1 MPPQTEDAQKPARQ
15 RANTTFSFPPWGRRG
30 RTETAPPPAPVT
42 VSPPLQIDALIQ
54 ALTPPAV
61 PSLSYARSLASALGV
76 LGAHSPP
83 RLSLLQPILATLCS
97 LESPTPLQTAGFDV
111 LSAFLDNSSVSLVST
126 ADRLSC
132 LALFVDV
139 PWSQELW
146 ESRTKAFSA
155 LIRSGSHTV
164 GMEGQIFQLVG
175 GWIEHSFD
183 GFAQTRTDTNSQEDR
198 LARQRSV
205 ESLTA
210 LLNNLLSK
218 PEFVSRITDDDTQGI
233 LGLWERLLDK
243 ALSMSPDF
251 TRSSPPGSP
260 LTEPQSSK
268 TATPPK
274 LSLSHRRHQ
283 SSTSLPKLS
292 FLKQPADIIVDSYL
306 TYLDTR
312 LVALGPTYLSTLL
325 PLLFRALAFYLSP
338 LPRVSVQCGAPHQH
352 PLEEK
357 IWDRLNQL
365 VTGPYASSCR
375 QLLKRQLYPSPE
387 LAFHASAQVSVG
399 ALRTLRN
406 SMREALQS
414 RLARALITYSTSV
427 DYSPAGGPAHL
438 AVERT
443 IMERAWGKDDTESW
457 ELIRFTHVLSRAAR
471 LWIEQ
476 PEASSGSGSAEYGP
490 QKEAV
495 LHEIAAIVKDVIQTI
510 ALHQEQDERGGGIE
524 VDDEEVEGVGRIT
537 RELVVYVRSLK
548 YVHSSFGFVFR
559 GGKLT
564 VCVRQ
569 PDGSPAH
576 ISLDNPDGSISFLS
590 TMSAILSQDLK
601 TTLLFPVLPSVILSI
616 ADHLPDRDLS
626 QLLIT
631 MADRQSLS
639 PTSLTWLD
647 HWQSIL
653 TMPHLF
659 SPARSSTRRRA
670 MDHLQSVWEFVKD
683 SPAYRKPLAAL
694 VFEVWKQHSG
704 EELEDNLVLVIWN
717 VLADEAVLR
726 LAEKHAADLD
736 TEPCDQEDGFC
747 EEILDF
753 LLEMAHEQKSEDDD
767 DTASVLTVDS
777 TVASPLSI
785 IAPTNTAIASP
796 ILSRMT
802 TDYPSPSREKEPP
815 SLPSITTLLSQ
826 LTSGMPTRSQS
837 KPRRS
842 TNDMPI
848 QIESPVLNTV
858 EAPLTTPR
866 SVGAVIGFVSVF
878 SQLVFTPLALS
889 TWSIRHARR
898 VFKQL
903 VELVTGA
910 GCLRARLTVL
920 QFLMRLRVDR
930 DHRVYFGENEYD
942 KDGNVVTLAAL
953 IGRAEAGLGT
963 VEDLLRDDELRRART
978 RVAPQ
983 ERDGR
988 RASRGRGQPRMD
1000 ASRSRSR
1007 VPSRAMPGG
1016 MHKVKARDPL
1026 WSIPETLW
1034 LSVAA
1039 SDVASEGLMSYD
1051 PARPGDTDSILHTS
1065 LYLTKLV
1072 DVIETEKEWEILSYV
1087 LCHLPTQLANK
1098 HLFCGPRSKKVIG
1111 RLLTALF
1118 QGISEGSLA
1127 RQIERWP
1134 EGIISRDAQ
1143 GLAYHTL
1150 TVLISYRRCFES
1162 SQPLH
1167 HLVEVFLFGL
1177 SGQPSTQKCCLH
1189 ALSLSAFELESSMTK
1204 YLSRIM
1210 EKLSQIMSNPAMAVH
1225 IIDFLAIVGSRPSLF
1240 VNFTENDYKM
1250 VFAVALKYLEHHNR
1264 RDGSLSI
1271 SWALSQHVRIMSYY
1285 IMYVWFLAVDMPDRK
1300 RHVKY
1305 IIRQLLLANDG
1316 KNEVDAPT
1324 EIAFD
1329 WLARYTYASADPRPA
1344 KSTLGEVVMNPAV
1357 QSKKNESAV
1366 SEKTWILG
1374 NSVVTIRAL
1383 ERRGWIEVLSRRASG
1398 LTKFLVRAENVPMV
1412 PLGDVDPDIVS
1423 VSAMLMMDR
1432 ENDGEDSADDGS
1444 RGASGHGNPNLV
1456 RVLGH
1461 SIGMSFN
1468 ALVLPQDDVKLML
1481 SQTTGSSQSI
1491 PLPDPITGYVWSRSA
1506 PSQRRKDVSIDPS
1519 YLALQLSAYPDN
1531 TPSNRGRL
1539 VTDRSKLASFFRTF
1553 DRMPVIDT
1561 HKVGVMYVAPGQE
1574 HEPEILRNTH
1584 GSPAYTRF
1592 LRGLGRLIYLRG
1604 QVDVYDGGLDPDID
1618 GEYAYAWWDDIGQI
1632 LFHTATLMPNGDDPN
1647 CTSKKAHIGND
1658 FVRIV
1663 WNDSGKPYKF
1673 DTLST
1678 QFQFVNIVIEPHSRG
1693 AIAAF
1698 SNNLHEHEY
1707 FKVTVQR
1714 ASNMV
1719 EFTPIGDFKLIS
1731 ATNLPLLVRQ
1741 LSLLSDWFVL
1751 VWQSTGG
1758 DTRRDEVVTNWGS
1771 RLAAIQ
1777 RFRDQILTTE
1787 STAEPED
1794 SLGVQQR
1801 LRDFTAAY

>member
-1 MPPQTEDAQKPARQ
+1 MPPPTEDAQKPARQ
-15 RANTTFSFPPWGRRG
+15 RANTTFTFPPWRRG
-30 RTETAPPPAPVT
+30 RTETVAAPAPPA
-42 VSPPLQIDALIQ
+42 VSPPLQIDALIE

-61 PSLSYARSLASALGV
+61 PSLSYAKSLASALGS
-76 LGAHSPP
+76 LGADSPPP
-83 RLSLLQPILATLCS
+83 RLPILQPILATLCS
-97 LESPTPLQTAGFDV
+97 LESPIPLQTAGFDV
-111 LSAFLDNSSVSLVST
+111 LSAFLSGSSASLVST

-132 LALFVDV
+132 LSLFVDV
-139 PWSQELW
+139 QWSQELW
-146 ESRTKAFSA
+146 ESRTKALSA
-155 LIRSGSHTV
+155 LTLSGSQTV
-164 GMEGQIFQLVG
+164 GMESQILRLVG
-175 GWIEHSFD
+175 AWIERAFD
-183 GFAQTRTDTNSQEDR
+183 GFAQTRADTNSHEDR
-198 LARQRSV
+198 LARQHSV

-210 LLNNLLSK
+210 LLNSLLSK
-218 PEFVSRITDDDTQGI
+218 SEFVSRITDEDTQMI

-251 TRSSPPGSP
+251 TRGSPPGSP
-260 LTEPQSSK
+260 LAEPQSSK

-292 FLKQPADIIVDSYL
+292 LLKQPADIIVDSYL

-312 LVALGPTYLSTLL
+312 LDALGPTYLSTLL

-338 LPRVSVQCGAPHQH
+338 LPRISIQFDPPHQH

-375 QLLKRQLYPSPE
+375 QLLKRQLYPSRD
-387 LAFHASAQVSVG
+387 LQFHASAQVSVG

-406 SMREALQS
+406 SMREALLS
-414 RLARALITYSTSV
+414 RLARALITLSTSV

-438 AVERT
+438 AVADT

-457 ELIRFTHVLSRAAR
+457 ELIRFAHVLSRAAR
-471 LWIEQ
+471 QWIEL
-476 PEASSGSGSAEYGP
+476 PEASASSVEAGP
-490 QKEAV
+490 PKEAV

-524 VDDEEVEGVGRIT
+524 VDDEEVQAVGRIT
-537 RELVVYVRSLK
+537 KELVVYVRSLK
-548 YVHSSFGFVFR
+548 Q
-559 GGKLT
+559 L
-564 VCVRQ
+564 
-569 PDGSPAH
+569 DGSPAH

-601 TTLLFPVLPSVILSI
+601 TTLLFPVLPSIILSI

-626 QLLIT
+626 QLLVT

-639 PTSLTWLD
+639 PTSLTWLE
-647 HWQSIL
+647 HWRSIL
-653 TMPHLF
+653 TMPDLF
-659 SPARSSTRRRA
+659 SPARSSTRRHA
-670 MDHLQSVWEFVKD
+670 MEHLQSVWEFVKD
-683 SPAYRKPLAAL
+683 GPAYRKPLAAL
-694 VFEVWKQHSG
+694 VFEVWKQHPG
-704 EELEDNLVLVIWN
+704 EELEDNLVLVVWN
-717 VLADEAVLR
+717 LLADEAVLR
-726 LAEKHAADLD
+726 LAEKHAADPD
-736 TEPCDQEDGFC
+736 TEACDREDGFC
-747 EEILDF
+747 EEIMNF
-753 LLEMAHEQKSEDDD
+753 LLEMAHEQRSEDDD
-767 DTASVLTVDS
+767 DAASVLTIDS
-777 TVASPLSI
+777 SVVSPMSLI
-785 IAPTNTAIASP
+785 TPANPAIASP
-796 ILSRMT
+796 MRIT
-802 TDYPSPSREKEPP
+802 TDFPSPSREKEPP

-826 LTSGMPTRSQS
+826 FTSGMPTRSQS

-848 QIESPVLNTV
+848 QIESPVLNPIV
-858 EAPLTTPR
+858 PPVTTPR
-866 SVGAVIGFVSVF
+866 SVGAVIGLISAF
-878 SQLVFTPLALS
+878 SQLVFTPLALE
-889 TWSIRHARR
+889 TCNIWHARR
-898 VFKQL
+898 VFKHL

-910 GCLRARLTVL
+910 GCVRARLAVL

-930 DHRVYFGENEYD
+930 GHRVYFGKDEYD
-942 KDGNVVTLAAL
+942 KDGNIATLAAL
-953 IGRAEAGLGT
+953 IGRTEAGAPTGPGT
-963 VEDLLRDDELRRART
+963 VEELLRDDELKRTRART
-978 RVAPQ
+978 VPQ

-988 RASRGRGQPRMD
+988 RASRGRGGHPRMD

-1007 VPSRAMPGG
+1007 VPGRTMPSG
-1016 MHKVKARDPL
+1016 MQKAKARDRL
-1026 WSIPETLW
+1026 WMIPETLS

-1051 PARPGDTDSILHTS
+1051 PARPSHTDSILQSS

-1072 DVIETEKEWEILSYV
+1072 EVIETEKDWEILSYV

-1111 RLLTALF
+1111 RLLTCLF
-1118 QGISEGSLA
+1118 LGISDGSLA
-1127 RQIERWP
+1127 KQIERWP
-1134 EGIISRDAQ
+1134 DGIISRDAQ
-1143 GLAYHTL
+1143 GLAFHTL

-1167 HLVEVFLFGL
+1167 QLVEIFLFGL

-1189 ALSLSAFELESSMTK
+1189 ALSLSAFELESSITK

-1264 RDGSLSI
+1264 RDGSLAI

-1285 IMYVWFLAVDMPDRK
+1285 IMYVWFLAVDMPSRK
-1300 RHVKY
+1300 RHVEY
-1305 IIRQLLLANDG
+1305 IIRQLLLSNGG
-1316 KNEVDAPT
+1316 KGEVDAPT

-1344 KSTLGEVVMNPAV
+1344 KSTLDEIVMNASV
-1357 QSKKNESAV
+1357 QSQRPESAI

-1412 PLGDVDPDIVS
+1412 PLGDVDPDIIS

-1432 ENDGEDSADDGS
+1432 ENDGDNSADDGS
-1444 RGASGHGNPNLV
+1444 QDTSGHAYPNL
-1456 RVLGH
+1456 
-1461 SIGMSFN
+1461 
-1468 ALVLPQDDVKLML
+1468 DDVKLML
-1481 SQTTGSSQSI
+1481 SETAGSSSNI

-1531 TPSNRGRL
+1531 RPTNRGYL
-1539 VTDRSKLASFFRTF
+1539 VTDRSKLATFFRTF

-1574 HEPEILRNTH
+1574 HETEILRNTH

-1592 LRGLGRLIYLRG
+1592 LKGLGRLINLRG
-1604 QVDVYDGGLDPDID
+1604 QVDVYDGGLDPDTD

-1658 FVRIV
+1658 YVRIV
-1663 WNDSGKPYKF
+1663 WNDSGKPYRF
-1673 DTLST
+1673 DTLAT

-1714 ASNMV
+1714 APNMV

-1731 ATNLPLLVRQ
+1731 AANLPLLVRQ
-1741 LSLLSDWFVL
+1741 LSLLSDWFVE
-1751 VWQSTGG
+1751 VWRSTDG
-1758 DTRRDEVVTNWGS
+1758 DTRPNEVVTNWGS

-1777 RFRDQILTTE
+1777 RFRNQVVTVDNTP
-1787 STAEPED
+1787 EPED
-1794 SLGVQQR
+1794 GLAAQQR
-1801 LRDFTAAY
+1801 LRDFTTAY

>member
-1 MPPQTEDAQKPARQ
+1 MPPQTEDAQRPARQ
-15 RANTTFSFPPWGRRG
+15 RANTTFAFPPWVRRG
-30 RTETAPPPAPVT
+30 RTETVAPPAPPT
-42 VSPPLQIDALIQ
+42 VSPPLQIDALIE
-54 ALTPPAV
+54 ALAPPAV
-61 PSLSYARSLASALGV
+61 PSLSYARSLASALST

-83 RLSLLQPILATLCS
+83 RLPLLQPILATLCS
-97 LESPTPLQTAGFDV
+97 LESPASLQTAGFDI
-111 LSAFLDNSSVSLVST
+111 LSAFLDGSGASLVST

-146 ESRTKAFSA
+146 ESRTKALSA
-155 LIRSGSHTV
+155 FIRTDSQTIGIES
-164 GMEGQIFQLVG
+164 QILRLVG
-175 GWIEHSFD
+175 TWIERAFD
-183 GFAQTRTDTNSQEDR
+183 GFAQTRTDTNSHEDR
-198 LARQRSV
+198 LARQHSV

-210 LLNNLLSK
+210 VLNKLLRQS
-218 PEFVSRITDDDTQGI
+218 EFVSRITDEDTQSI

-243 ALSMSPDF
+243 ALSMSPNF
-251 TRSSPPGSP
+251 TRGSPPGSP
-260 LTEPQSSK
+260 LVEPQSSK

-292 FLKQPADIIVDSYL
+292 LLKQPADIIVDSYL

-312 LVALGPTYLSTLL
+312 LGALGPTYLSTLL

-338 LPRVSVQCGAPHQH
+338 LPRISVQSGAPHQH
-352 PLEEK
+352 PLEQK

-375 QLLKRQLYPSPE
+375 RLLKQQLYPSRE
-387 LAFHASAQVSVG
+387 LDYASAQVSVG
-399 ALRTLRN
+399 ALRTLRM

-414 RLARALITYSTSV
+414 RLARALITLSTSV

-443 IMERAWGKDDTESW
+443 IMERAWGKDDTEAW
-457 ELIRFTHVLSRAAR
+457 ELIRFAHVLSRAAR
-471 LWIEQ
+471 QWIEQ
-476 PEASSGSGSAEYGP
+476 PEANAWSTDYGP

-510 ALHQEQDERGGGIE
+510 ALHQEQDERGGTVD
-524 VDDEEVEGVGRIT
+524 VDDEEVEAVGRIT
-537 RELVVYVRSLK
+537 RELVMYVRSLK
-548 YVHSSFGFVFR
+548 
-559 GGKLT
+559 
-564 VCVRQ
+564 Q

-590 TMSAILSQDLK
+590 TMSAILAQDLK
-601 TTLLFPVLPSVILSI
+601 TTLLFPVLPSIILSI

-626 QLLIT
+626 QLLVT

-647 HWQSIL
+647 HWRSIL
-653 TMPHLF
+653 TMPDLF
-659 SPARSSTRRRA
+659 SPGRSSTRQNA
-670 MDHLQSVWEFVKD
+670 MEHLQSVWEFVKD

-694 VFEVWKQHSG
+694 VFEVWRQHSG
-704 EELEDNLVLVIWN
+704 EELEDNLVLVVWN
-717 VLADEAVLR
+717 LLADEAVLR
-726 LAEKHAADLD
+726 LWEKHVADPD
-736 TEPCDQEDGFC
+736 TEACDREDGFC

-753 LLEMAHEQKSEDDD
+753 LLAMAHEQRLDDD
-767 DTASVLTVDS
+767 DDAASVLTVES
-777 TVASPLSI
+777 SVPSPLAMIVPGNTVASP
-785 IAPTNTAIASP
+785 T
-796 ILSRMT
+796 LSRIT
-802 TDYPSPSREKEPP
+802 TDYPNPPRDKEPP

-842 TNDMPI
+842 TNDMPV
-848 QIESPVLNTV
+848 QVESPVLNAAD
-858 EAPLTTPR
+858 APLTTPR
-866 SVGAVIGFVSVF
+866 SVGAVIALVSAF

-889 TWSIRHARR
+889 TCSIWHARR
-898 VFKQL
+898 VFQHL

-910 GCLRARLTVL
+910 GCVRGRLTVL
-920 QFLMRLRVDR
+920 QFLIRLRVDR
-930 DHRVYFGENEYD
+930 DHRVYFAKSEYD
-942 KDGNVVTLAAL
+942 KDGNITTLAAL
-953 IGRAEAGLGT
+953 IGRAEAGPGT
-963 VEDLLRDDELRRART
+963 VEDLLRDDEIRRARA
-978 RVAPQ
+978 RVVPQ

-1007 VPSRAMPGG
+1007 VPARAMPGG

-1026 WSIPETLW
+1026 WLIPETLS

-1051 PARPGDTDSILHTS
+1051 PSHPGHNDSILQSS

-1072 DVIETEKEWEILSYV
+1072 EVIETEKEWEILSYV

-1118 QGISEGSLA
+1118 LGISEGSLA

-1134 EGIISRDAQ
+1134 DGIISRDAQ
-1143 GLAYHTL
+1143 GLAFHTL

-1264 RDGSLSI
+1264 RDGSLAI

-1285 IMYVWFLAVDMPDRK
+1285 IMYVWFLAVDMPDRQ

-1316 KNEVDAPT
+1316 KTEVDAPT
-1324 EIAFD
+1324 EVAFD

-1344 KSTLGEVVMNPAV
+1344 KSTLDEIVMNPSL
-1357 QSKKNESAV
+1357 QSKRNESAV

-1374 NSVVTIRAL
+1374 NSVVTIRVL

-1398 LTKFLVRAENVPMV
+1398 LTKFLVRAENIPMV
-1412 PLGDVDPDIVS
+1412 PLGDVDPDLVS
-1423 VSAMLMMDR
+1423 ISAMLMMDR
-1432 ENDGEDSADDGS
+1432 ENDGEDSAGDGFQE
-1444 RGASGHGNPNLV
+1444 ASGHGKPNL
-1456 RVLGH
+1456 
-1461 SIGMSFN
+1461 
-1468 ALVLPQDDVKLML
+1468 DDVKLTL
-1481 SQTTGSSQSI
+1481 SQTAGSSHNV

-1506 PSQRRKDVSIDPS
+1506 PSQRRKDVSIDPG

-1531 TPSNRGRL
+1531 RPANRGHL
-1539 VTDRSKLASFFRTF
+1539 VTDSSKLASFFRTF

-1574 HEPEILRNTH
+1574 HETEILRNTH

-1592 LRGLGRLIYLRG
+1592 LKGLGRLIYLRG

-1632 LFHTATLMPNGDDPN
+1632 LFHTGTLMPNGDDPN

-1663 WNDSGKPYKF
+1663 WNDSGKPYRF

-1714 ASNMV
+1714 APNMV

-1731 ATNLPLLVRQ
+1731 ATNLPQLVRQ
-1741 LSLLSDWFVL
+1741 LSLLSDWFVT

-1771 RLAAIQ
+1771 RLASIQ
-1777 RFRDQILTTE
+1777 RFRDQVLTAE
-1787 STAEPED
+1787 STPEPED
-1794 SLGVQQR
+1794 SLTAQQR